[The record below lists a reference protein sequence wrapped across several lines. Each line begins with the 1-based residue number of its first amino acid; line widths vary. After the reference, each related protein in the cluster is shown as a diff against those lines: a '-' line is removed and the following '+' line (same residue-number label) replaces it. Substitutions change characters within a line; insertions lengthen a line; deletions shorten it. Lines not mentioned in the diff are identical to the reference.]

1 MNNNFREIFDQK
13 VDSYMSMLAFGI
25 VHNDLDLIRRKN
37 SLPTFLVEINTMILL
52 INLLACVCFSN
63 SVQGSFV
70 WVLPNWRPS
79 WICERVHERSGP
91 VAYVQNGMARIP
103 VTRRVVGLTS
113 NNGQFIEQ
121 HTFVIMLYCLLQWY
135 YYIMINLF
143 LGIPHWTSLYYTLVR
158 FWNFSFKVAKSSTG
172 IMYYYHYHR
181 NWKIHYWKI
190 YAFWMY

>member
-70 WVLPNWRPS
+70 
-79 WICERVHERSGP
+79 
-91 VAYVQNGMARIP
+91 
-103 VTRRVVGLTS
+103 
-113 NNGQFIEQ
+113 
-121 HTFVIMLYCLLQWY
+121 
-135 YYIMINLF
+135 
-143 LGIPHWTSLYYTLVR
+143 
-158 FWNFSFKVAKSSTG
+158 
-172 IMYYYHYHR
+172 
-181 NWKIHYWKI
+181 
-190 YAFWMY
+190 